1 MQRGRGGQRGRSPQK
16 GHGEKPISTLEII
29 NFFQSHVSRRERE
42 YFSFNLVFQDEN
54 EKVKIISQGR
64 TEKMKLILTRI
75 FDNENSCHSLEGD
88 EESEGD
94 EEGEENKGGEAGE
107 GDKEAEGDK
116 GVKGDKGDAGDDRD
130 D

>member
-1 MQRGRGGQRGRSPQK
+1 M
-16 GHGEKPISTLEII
+16 
-29 NFFQSHVSRRERE
+29 
-42 YFSFNLVFQDEN
+42 FQDEN
-54 EKVKIISQGR
+54 VKVNIFSQGR

-94 EEGEENKGGEAGE
+94 KEGEENKGGE

-116 GVKGDKGDAGDDRD
+116 GVKVDKGDAGDDRD
-130 D
+130 E